1 MRIILIS
8 IMMLFSG
15 IAYAI
20 TEQEA
25 RDIVDTI
32 FTKQFGANYVNNVLF
47 YDGTVFREAYALA
60 RSGPVSSG
68 GCGYDLVN
76 MAIAI
81 TFDMATDSAWG
92 LGGSNHSVNHE
103 STSHLQFIYGAVYGR
118 RFFGGYD
125 SGPGWR

>member
-47 YDGTVFREAYALA
+47 YG
-60 RSGPVSSG
+60 SS
-68 GCGYDLVN
+68 
-76 MAIAI
+76 
-81 TFDMATDSAWG
+81 
-92 LGGSNHSVNHE
+92 E
-103 STSHLQFIYGAVYGR
+103 FIVGKYK
-118 RFFGGYD
+118 
-125 SGPGWR
+125 